1 LTESTLTTVVRV
13 ISLEHPIVRSKQD
26 AIERVSTGSR
36 MGCKRV
42 IRRAY
47 ALLHMFCNIKLG
59 WHTQK
64 KSWLE
69 LKPSQLRGGFQCPTS
84 P

>member
-1 LTESTLTTVVRV
+1 
-13 ISLEHPIVRSKQD
+13 
-26 AIERVSTGSR
+26 
-36 MGCKRV
+36 MGGKRV

-47 ALLHMFCNIKLG
+47 ALLRMFCNIKLG
-59 WHTQK
+59 LHEQK

-69 LKPSQLRGGFQCPTS
+69 LKPSQPRGGFQCPTS